1 MSFLDRTLVSALAA
15 VDNALARAYG
25 RTADVAVPGPWQDR
39 ESDLLPT
46 VTPEALATIIRRRN
60 DGELRQWAD
69 LCDHARRSHPHLHS
83 QLQVRELS
91 VQETEFEVVAGA
103 KTAKALKAAAA
114 CEELYAHWQE
124 LGWCTWASDIVG
136 VKLYPAG
143 LQEVT
148 WRRWEGLM
156 APVELTRIAERR
168 LSYAC
173 DRFDPDP
180 WSLRV
185 WDQGDALS
193 PFGGFYGV
201 KVSDL
206 HPDKFLVHEPR
217 VVGGHRASEGL
228 FAVLCWYWLFGVYS
242 WKHLMALLEA
252 FGRPPVIGYYN
263 AGGAKADGAL
273 GKSNGERK
281 ATREE
286 VDAGKL
292 ALSAMSGSLRAML
305 PDTVRLEALK
315 FEIPANPA
323 QILTSD
329 RVDAY
334 MSKAINGTTGVT
346 DIVAGARSAHETAAK
361 QAMTPYRADCRD
373 VARVGTELFRRFV
386 RANPDYFG
394 ANCPL
399 PRMVASDE
407 DAVDLVQF
415 TAAMKAAKETGAR
428 IPELWFMEQIG
439 APIAKA
445 NERVLGD
452 PMPGEEPTKEPLV
465 AVTDPAAVGAKP
477 PAGPTNSADSAP
489 PKEPVA

>member
-1 MSFLDRTLVSALAA
+1 MSILDRAIVGTLAA
-15 VDNALARAYG
+15 VDNALARRYAA
-25 RTADVAVPGPWQDR
+25 RTADVAIPAPWQDR
-39 ESDLLPT
+39 ETELLPT
-46 VTPEALATIIRRRN
+46 ITPEVLAATIRHRN
-60 DGELRQWAD
+60 EGDLQRWAD

-91 VQETEFEVVAGA
+91 VQETEFEVVPGA
-103 KTAKALKAAAA
+103 KTAKALKAAKA
-114 CEELYAHWQE
+114 CEELYEHWQE

-143 LQEVT
+143 LQEVS

-180 WSLRV
+180 WSLRI
-185 WDQGDALS
+185 WDQGDPSS
-193 PFGGFYGV
+193 PFSGFYGV
-201 KVSDL
+201 RVADL

-242 WKHLMALLEA
+242 WKQLMALLEA
-252 FGRPPVIGYYN
+252 YGRPPVIGYYS
-263 AGGAKADGAL
+263 AGGAKSATPTAGQAKFDGTR
-273 GKSNGERK
+273 N
-281 ATREE
+281 AT
-286 VDAGKL
+286 DAEINAGRR
-292 ALSAMSGSLRAML
+292 AIAAMSGSLRAML

-315 FEIPANPA
+315 FEVPANPA

-329 RVDAY
+329 KVDAY
-334 MSKAINGTTGVT
+334 ISKAINGTTGVT

-373 VARVGTELFRRFV
+373 VARTGTELFRRFI

-394 ANCPL
+394 ANCPA
-399 PRMVASDE
+399 PRLVASDE
-407 DAVDLVQF
+407 ESVDLVQF
-415 TAAMKAAKETGAR
+415 TAAIKTAKDAGAR
-428 IPELWFMEQIG
+428 IPELWFLEQLG
-439 APIAKA
+439 VPEAKA
-445 NERVLGD
+445 GERVLGD
-452 PMPGEEPTKEPLV
+452 AIPGQT
-465 AVTDPAAVGAKP
+465 P
-477 PAGPTNSADSAP
+477 PALPGQPAKVPPNADSAP
-489 PKEPVA
+489 DAKDPTP